1 MLDWVVFPCEKALGC
16 SCRSKRSR
24 RPEYRVEAR
33 LHCRFPISGAL
44 GVEPSPSPRS
54 EIKAALG
61 LNQAQALIL
70 VLVLSFVLC
79 AAIWVTVALLSIA
92 SAGELRRTVADS

>member
-1 MLDWVVFPCEKALGC
+1 MLGWVVFRCEKALGC

-24 RPEYRVEAR
+24 RAGISRRGASA
-33 LHCRFPISGAL
+33 LLISGCV

-54 EIKAALG
+54 ETKAALG
-61 LNQAQALIL
+61 LSQGQALIL

-79 AAIWVTVALLSIA
+79 AAIWVTVALLSVA
-92 SAGELRRTVADS
+92 DVVNWGELSADS

>member
-1 MLDWVVFPCEKALGC
+1 
-16 SCRSKRSR
+16 
-24 RPEYRVEAR
+24 
-33 LHCRFPISGAL
+33 
-44 GVEPSPSPRS
+44 
-54 EIKAALG
+54 LG

-79 AAIWVTVALLSIA
+79 AAIEVTVALLSVA